1 MCNASCVI
9 FGATSLTKEEVEGK
23 KIIEVGSFDVN
34 GSLRPIIE
42 LWKPASYIGVDI
54 QAGPGVD
61 VVCRA
66 ETIVDAFG
74 KESFDV
80 VISTELLEHVREWRT
95 VVSNIKH
102 ICRGNGILVITAPSR
117 GFHYHGYPYDFWRYE
132 LADME
137 YIFSDCVIERLE
149 KDRLAPGVFMRARKP
164 KDFVDRELADYALHS
179 IIVNR
184 RVREIDEKSL
194 QNFQRKYRRRQFFKR
209 LERRMKGFISRRGT
223 MVREEKT

>member
-1 MCNASCVI
+1 
-9 FGATSLTKEEVEGK
+9 
-23 KIIEVGSFDVN
+23 
-34 GSLRPIIE
+34 
-42 LWKPASYIGVDI
+42 VDI
-54 QAGPGVD
+54 QKGPGVD
-61 VVCRA
+61 VVCRV
-66 ETIVDAFG
+66 ETILDAFG

-80 VISTELLEHVREWRT
+80 VISTELIEHVREWRT
-95 VVSNIKH
+95 VISNIKH
-102 ICRGNGILVITAPSR
+102 ICRGNGILVITTRSR

-164 KDFVDRELADYALHS
+164 KDFVDKELADYALHS

-184 RVREIDEKSL
+184 RVREIDENSL

-209 LERRMKGFISRRGT
+209 LERRMRGFIPNRGT
-223 MVREEKT
+223 TVRREEM

>member
-80 VISTELLEHVREWRT
+80 VISTDLLEHVREWRT
-95 VVSNIKH
+95 VISNIKH
-102 ICRGNGILVITAPSR
+102 ICRGNGILVITVPSR

-137 YIFSDCVIERLE
+137 YIFSDCIIEKLE

-184 RVREIDEKSL
+184 RVREIDENSL
-194 QNFQRKYRRRQFFKR
+194 QNFQRKHRRRQFFKR
-209 LERRMKGFISRRGT
+209 LERRMKGFIRNRGT
-223 MVREEKT
+223 TVKQEEM

>member
-23 KIIEVGSFDVN
+23 KIIEVGSHDVN

-42 LWKPASYIGVDI
+42 SWKPASYIGVDI

-80 VISTELLEHVREWRT
+80 VISTDLLEHVRKWRT
-95 VVSNIKH
+95 VISNIKH
-102 ICRGNGILVITAPSR
+102 ICRANGILVITTRSR

-137 YIFSDCVIERLE
+137 YIFSDCIIERLE
-149 KDRLAPGVFMRARKP
+149 KDRLAPGVFLRARKP
-164 KDFVDRELADYALHS
+164 KDFVDKELAEYALHS

-184 RVREIDEKSL
+184 RVREIDENSL
-194 QNFQRKYRRRQFFKR
+194 HNFQRKYRRRQFFKR
-209 LERRMKGFISRRGT
+209 LERRMRGFIRNRGT
-223 MVREEKT
+223 TVREEEM